1 MDTLTFQITDIQSDD
16 ISFERGNGKEK
27 RYIIGYYMG

>member
-16 ISFERGNGKEK
+16 MNLLKGGMGKK
-27 RYIIGYYMG
+27 RDI